1 LKSYELESF
10 LKSFLIF
17 LVLLE
22 VLLALDLWYEY
33 QNRQK
38 QLDDKIKMEMKL
50 CAYSAQ
56 CEGLHTDFVSR
67 TKQIEENVLYKSR
80 DIHSFFSV
88 PTVKK
93 YLIKVSYPEE
103 AYLKDLK
110 RLENELIRKFLFYS
124 LFATLVS
131 LLFSIYALMPLRS
144 ALRLNEEFVKD
155 ILHDFNTPLS
165 SMKINLK
172 LFKKEIGQNQKIERM
187 ENNIQTLLSLQ
198 HNLKTFL
205 NETQTQVEP
214 LDVAAVIAKRV
225 QYFEVLYAD
234 ITYHVQ
240 MDSFYITVNHDA
252 FVRVIDNLLSNAGKY
267 NKASGQVRV
276 FMKENRLYIKDTGK
290 GIKSPSKVFKRYYKE
305 QDRGIGI
312 GLHIVKKLC
321 DEMKIVIKIQS
332 QVGEGTSVMLDL
344 SRVASSSP
352 TVVPEAL

>member
-33 QNRQK
+33 QSRQL
-38 QLDDKIKMEMKL
+38 QMDEKIKMEMKL

-56 CEGLHTDFVSR
+56 CDGLHTDFVDR
-67 TKQIEENVLYKSR
+67 MKHIEENTLYKAG
-80 DIHSFFSV
+80 DLFGYFSV

-93 YLIKVSYPEE
+93 YLIKVSYPRS
-103 AYLKDLK
+103 AYRKDIE
-110 RLENELIRKFLFYS
+110 RLQDEMIRKFMFYS
-124 LFATLVS
+124 LFAALVS
-131 LLFSIYALMPLRS
+131 LLFSMYALMPLRR

-165 SMKINLK
+165 SMRINLK
-172 LFKKEIGQNQKIERM
+172 LFKKEIGKNQKIERM

-205 NETQTQVEP
+205 SGTQTQVER
-214 LDVAAVIAKRV
+214 LDVVETVRERIP
-225 QYFEVLYAD
+225 YFEVLYPD
-234 ITYHVQ
+234 IAYHIQ
-240 MDSFYITVNHDA
+240 IDRPFLINVNKDA
-252 FVRVIDNLLSNAGKY
+252 FVRVLDNLLSNAGKY
-267 NKASGQVRV
+267 NKASGQVRI
-276 FMKENRLYIKDTGK
+276 FMEGADLCIQDTGK

-321 DEMKIVIKIQS
+321 DEMQIAIKIES
-332 QVGEGTSVMLDL
+332 KEGEGTCVVLDL
-344 SRVASSSP
+344 STIQA
-352 TVVPEAL
+352 

>member
-17 LVLLE
+17 FVLLE

-33 QNRQK
+33 QSK
-38 QLDDKIKMEMKL
+38 QQQMEEKIRMEMKL

-56 CEGLHTDFVSR
+56 CNKLHMDFVERSNH
-67 TKQIEENVLYKSR
+67 IEENMLYKANDLYSY
-80 DIHSFFSV
+80 FSV

-93 YLIKVSYPEE
+93 YLIKVVYP
-103 AYLKDLK
+103 AGRYQKDLAV
-110 RLENELIRKFLFYS
+110 LENKVLQKFLFYS
-124 LFATLVS
+124 LFAALVS
-131 LLFSIYALMPLRS
+131 LLFSIYALMPLRK

-172 LFKKEIGQNQKIERM
+172 LFQKEIGENQKIARL

-205 NETQTQVEP
+205 SGTQTQIES
-214 LDVAAVIAKRV
+214 LDVADVVAGRIP
-225 QYFEVLYAD
+225 YFKVLYPD
-234 ITYHVQ
+234 IAYHVH
-240 MDSFYITVNHDA
+240 MEPFHIKVNKDA

-267 NKASGQVRV
+267 NKASGQVRIETDGS
-276 FMKENRLYIKDTGK
+276 KLHIKDTGK
-290 GIKSPSKVFKRYYKE
+290 GIKHPSKVFTRYYKE
-305 QDRGIGI
+305 QERGIGI

-321 DEMKIVIKIQS
+321 DEMRILIKIES
-332 QVGEGTSVMLDL
+332 REGEGTTVILDL
-344 SRVASSSP
+344 SKVAIAS
-352 TVVPEAL
+352 EAL